1 MDILNGEIMQKNAKT
16 KIAFFQANFVN
27 LLNCYNTMPRDPGS
41 QPGGGNN
48 L

>member
-1 MDILNGEIMQKNAKT
+1 MVSLKKSKNLQ
-16 KIAFFQANFVN
+16 IAISTQ
-27 LLNCYNTMPRDPGS
+27 NTDSVGHRSIVDMPRDPGS